1 MRIIG
6 LVVATALGACEPA
19 SPAALATPDPLVTS
33 RFQPTAFSVEVHG
46 HGRPVILIPG
56 LACPGAV
63 WNDTVAHL
71 DGYETHVL
79 TLAGFA
85 GQPRIDAPLASTTR
99 DELVRYIRDRQLVS
113 PIIVGHS
120 MGGLIAYWLA
130 ASEPELVGP
139 TIVVDSGAAVAG
151 DPDSATQAR
160 DMWKNAS
167 TDQFAQQIHDVF
179 GSMAARPERLA
190 PLLDNIAKS
199 DHAALGDAIYEL
211 SAIDM
216 RPQLTK
222 IRAPVLVVLADRSLQ
237 DAFRRDA
244 SGIPDHTVVVIP
256 NAGHFVMLDEP
267 AAFFTTIDRFLSTHG
282 RDPEP
287 VAAL

>member
-1 MRIIG
+1 
-6 LVVATALGACEPA
+6 
-19 SPAALATPDPLVTS
+19 
-33 RFQPTAFSVEVHG
+33 
-46 HGRPVILIPG
+46 
-56 LACPGAV
+56 
-63 WNDTVAHL
+63 
-71 DGYETHVL
+71 
-79 TLAGFA
+79 
-85 GQPRIDAPLASTTR
+85 
-99 DELVRYIRDRQLVS
+99 
-113 PIIVGHS
+113 
-120 MGGLIAYWLA
+120 
-130 ASEPELVGP
+130 
-139 TIVVDSGAAVAG
+139 
-151 DPDSATQAR
+151 
-160 DMWKNAS
+160 MWKNAS
-167 TDQFAQQIHDVF
+167 TDQFTQQIHDVF